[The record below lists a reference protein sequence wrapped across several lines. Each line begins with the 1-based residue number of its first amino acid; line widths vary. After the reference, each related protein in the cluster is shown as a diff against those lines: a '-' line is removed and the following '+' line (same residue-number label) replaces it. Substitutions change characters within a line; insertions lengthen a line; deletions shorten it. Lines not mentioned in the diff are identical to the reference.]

1 MSSRSTLRA
10 KGVAA
15 TVVLVATV
23 IAVGGL
29 AAAEPGFTPI
39 QAMPV
44 PAASGRFTLREI
56 APASRKAPTPS
67 APMETPS
74 APP

>member
-29 AAAEPGFTPI
+29 AAAEPGFTSSWHPV
-39 QAMPV
+39 QAWTEGSV
-44 PAASGRFTLREI
+44 R
-56 APASRKAPTPS
+56 
-67 APMETPS
+67 
-74 APP
+74 